1 MSDSDQDSDD
11 LDLGTLDKPEEEYR
25 TELLSAGVQIWYGRN
40 PLKQLKKDFFVELSK
55 KKLAELTKDWPWGVT
70 DVVKVYS
77 IDKND
82 EMIKSIKAWVEK
94 VDPSVFGNIYEL
106 QKFKLEDLVL
116 RRLNPSRD
124 AKLKKRKRQL
134 FKF

>member
-11 LDLGTLDKPEEEYR
+11 DLDLGTLNKPEEEYR
-25 TELLSAGVQIWYGRN
+25 TELLSTGVQIWYGRN
-40 PLKQLKKDFFVELSK
+40 PLKHLKKDFFVELSK
-55 KKLAELTKDWPWGVT
+55 KKLAELTKDWSWGVT

-77 IDKND
+77 INK
-82 EMIKSIKAWVEK
+82 ETKIIKAWVEK
-94 VDPSVFGNIYEL
+94 VDPSAFGNIYEL
-106 QKFKLEDLVL
+106 KKFKLEDFELQRV
-116 RRLNPSRD
+116 NPSRG